1 MKVSLWMEIQK
12 NPRHLVNI
20 CSFSFD
26 MKSHNFF
33 SEVSELMTF
42 TPSMGGGG
50 TPLYKLYSYMLPQ
63 RVWFLS
69 RFGLK

>member
-50 TPLYKLYSYMLPQ
+50 DS
-63 RVWFLS
+63 S
-69 RFGLK
+69 I

>member
-42 TPSMGGGG
+42 TPSMGGGD
-50 TPLYKLYSYMLPQ
+50 S
-63 RVWFLS
+63 S
-69 RFGLK
+69 I

>member
-50 TPLYKLYSYMLPQ
+50 LLYISYIAICCPKGYG
-63 RVWFLS
+63 F
-69 RFGLK
+69 